1 MKEDTGAHGGA
12 YVPGDVPRG
21 SRRTRLPSLLYFHGA
36 GEGMGLGG
44 VHLTSTVVGSGQAN
58 RQDACQEKAVR
69 SNWATP
75 TSLQP
80 TSCLWLAMAA
90 GGRRGQRPA
99 GSEMG
104 ETARRFI
111 QNLPFTVFTGAASGT
126 GQRSLT
132 WVPPRQRTV
141 WNGDGTQRPT
151 TRQVRRC
158 RRWHMQGHGGG
169 GPETALKAQGSSFT
183 PLLQPMWCRC
193 RGVQDPPIARYG
205 DGGQGGTPLTPH

>member
-1 MKEDTGAHGGA
+1 MFPETCPAGHGGRA
-12 YVPGDVPRG
+12 FLRF
-21 SRRTRLPSLLYFHGA
+21 STS
-36 GEGMGLGG
+36 MGLGKEWGWGG

-90 GGRRGQRPA
+90 GGRQGQRPA